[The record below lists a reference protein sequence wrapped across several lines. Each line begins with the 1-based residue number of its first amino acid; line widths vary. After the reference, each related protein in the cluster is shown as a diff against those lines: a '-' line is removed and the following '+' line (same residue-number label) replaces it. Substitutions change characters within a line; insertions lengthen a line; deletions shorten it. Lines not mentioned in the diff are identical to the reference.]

1 MSKVVAASPLHFHN
15 DVVKSSPF
23 INNDKNRRNRKKR
36 LQQQERKN
44 PRLTELHQ
52 KNTRPKKTPTPP
64 SPDFVVLDLK
74 EMQNVDASAAR
85 GCFLQLAKMCS
96 KRGIILMASNATP
109 HVDWLL
115 RSHDAAFPITEQKKE
130 EEHKKTL
137 LFKQQE
143 PQNQHP
149 SFTPLNKN
157 ENEKDESSTNS
168 EKIILFETLEEAL
181 EFCESCLMERFYV
194 SKSSS
199 SVVPM
204 TSTTY
209 NNNNN
214 NDNNRNE
221 DEESPRLPRRVPSA
235 CALSQMCDGVSQH
248 KYTLSCVFHQYLG
261 LKDEEVKLLENYDK
275 NTSEKENLSSSLH
288 EEICLKSGEVIFQ
301 EGEHSDAF
309 YLILSGSVVLQ
320 KNQPNVYERD
330 ISSSSHFNNTNN
342 NFEEDN
348 NNAMQ
353 LGGDNHQYHNTKIL
367 SGAGPIIHHT
377 PAAAAGVRK
386 QESYNNNESNSSD
399 RNRSLMRLG
408 SSSSS
413 SSKKYLRL
421 GSLFGFVSYIL
432 EKKRNFSAIARND
445 DTIVAKISRD
455 TLSRLSRESSDL
467 EKLVVKLLLQ
477 ASTRELDN
485 VQDL

>member
-23 INNDKNRRNRKKR
+23 INNDKNRRNRKR

-52 KNTRPKKTPTPP
+52 KNTRSTKKTP

-137 LFKQQE
+137 LFKQQQ

-149 SFTPLNKN
+149 SFAPLNKN

-320 KNQPNVYERD
+320 KNKPNNVYERD
-330 ISSSSHFNNTNN
+330 ISSSSHYNNTNN

-408 SSSSS
+408 SSSSSSS